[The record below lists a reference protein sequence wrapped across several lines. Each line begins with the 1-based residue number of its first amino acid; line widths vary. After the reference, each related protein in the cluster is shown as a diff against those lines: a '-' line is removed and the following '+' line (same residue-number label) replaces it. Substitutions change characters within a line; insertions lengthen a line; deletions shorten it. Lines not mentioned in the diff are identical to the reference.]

1 MRRRPVIAALCFALS
16 GPSFAAAPAVAPAVA
31 PARAPGPAAT
41 LKCEATPTK
50 ATGSRGD
57 AKSREAAHKG
67 LMYLSKASQAWTQQH
82 KCFGCHVQAV
92 TLEALTVGKK
102 HQYDIAP
109 ADIEAMVKALKL
121 GVTAGGRVTGVAFEG
136 SAW

>member
-1 MRRRPVIAALCFALS
+1 MRRRPLLAALCFALS
-16 GPSFAAAPAVAPAVA
+16 GPALGAAPAAP
-31 PARAPGPAAT
+31 AT
-41 LKCEATPTK
+41 LKCELAPAK
-50 ATGSRGD
+50 ATAGKGD
-57 AKSREAAHKG
+57 AASREAARKG
-67 LMYLSKASQAWTQQH
+67 LMFLSKSSQAWTQQH
-82 KCFGCHVQAV
+82 KCFGCNVQAV

-136 SAW
+136 SAWA